1 MHLRMTAYDFVV
13 VSVICKGRLKYV
25 LVFTVGAMPEV
36 AALNRS
42 DLEDLLACDDK
53 LTEFVASL
61 PQVAAARNQCDQLA
75 AQNEAAA
82 SKEIIVTITVSQFI
96 TNEDSSYTFCCL

>member
-1 MHLRMTAYDFVV
+1 MTAYDFVV
-13 VSVICKGRLKYV
+13 VSVICKGGLKYV

-82 SKEIIVTITVSQFI
+82 SKEIIVTITFS
-96 TNEDSSYTFCCL
+96 L